1 MSFCII
7 ISFTTMVAVMM
18 MATILLLFNFHSN
31 IIIVADANPLKEN
44 SRAIHHP
51 NHSSKITSLNWSL
64 PLISMLN
71 GHFQTAS
78 TIFPCLD
85 TFDVRLFWKVHHSS
99 FIEHHHHHHHRYTQS
114 FDPIVKLSTTNNN
127 DNLNIRHL
135 IRLYWTDKDVVDKV
149 LLSAAVKHQ
158 QLKQQQ
164 LHRQSKWPSLSHFL
178 KKKRKI
184 IKNNNKKIH
193 YWTNVTNPYRHNNQ
207 RQQGN
212 HHYQFFYYSTRPSTL
227 IEMKKFHYVREYS
240 LDMIRM
246 DNNNHDDNHT
256 GAIHNHHNDD
266 GQTANSATI
275 GGGGGGQ
282 IKIDCNTFQP
292 NEDIYYCLVYLILY
306 KNAVLYENIPHC
318 IPTID
323 KQQQQQQQQQPNG
336 NFVHLDSFTKSSSVF
351 RDIVGQHRAVS
362 SSSSYPS
369 EIKFNYNSNNNNDE
383 SVMNSSSRSNAQI
396 KLKTFN
402 ENYNSSSYNNEYES
416 FIQKNVDDDENE
428 NYSQRMSTSINHNA
442 FSDVKILVNNS
453 SLNNR
458 NPSNIRFVQQQ
469 PKQNTVQQ
477 RKSLNQ
483 IDTIIVRTHAC
494 SCKLNSNKIFNDDR
508 DHVNQVNQKKFET
521 NIETLNIGD
530 NEETIIINL
539 IIKTCSKHADDEEFF
554 SESKSALLLD
564 DDYLF
569 NHMNVGDVNSDVV
582 DDDDEEKNLKKL
594 NSNKMKMKKK
604 RKKNKR
610 IDQANNN
617 EEESDNEK
625 KQKQI
630 PMHNKLD
637 ANNNNRSLNEFDSY
651 NRMDDYYYHPT
662 TAAVCIISIDKP
674 EKYLFKLLN
683 IEPSMDWLV
692 ENPRLATYFTET
704 IFNDNNDNNNS
715 SNLDVS
721 SIDYSHFLVVRN
733 GRLSIDPQINIIEN
747 HSQIHYLQSNYLRL
761 EALSSMNLTIK
772 FQKRSYYRRK
782 QRDNHYNNHDN
793 NHDDDYYNDNDDGGS
808 GRHSDKHFSNNDNS
822 FDHSLFSKIFHRFYS
837 WIKQTVSLI
846 AIKTFRLST
855 NNEQTIAPPPPNY
868 SKTIT
873 NAYKAS
879 NIENIIIEQQQQ
891 NNELSMINMPTF
903 HIVSIILSIF
913 IVLTFLIYV
922 IIAFYS
928 NDNNGNHNMNNDC
941 SHEIITTGT
950 TFAHNRTGFKQQ
962 QSFSNNNNDTD
973 KTKTI
978 CNQQRKNNRN
988 NANNNNND
996 NNVIGIDSIITNS
1009 NDEMNKS
1016 IDSFSSIQEYHI
1028 RQTICDNRQES
1039 SSSNRQLDYYDI
1051 YEPLTMKIIDAT
1063 KSITNTFEK
1072 SNNHIPFVN
1081 ERQIVNSDDQDDGS
1095 TIQHSSLLQKQP
1107 RSPSKLPLLTTSN
1120 TLTFGN
1126 HNNHSSSFV
1135 HSQNLPINQLIIIEQ
1150 ETKQQQ
1156 QTLPSIKHNNH
1167 HHHHF
1172 IKPVLL
1178 KTFMSDQNHYE

>member
-1 MSFCII
+1 
-7 ISFTTMVAVMM
+7 
-18 MATILLLFNFHSN
+18 
-31 IIIVADANPLKEN
+31 
-44 SRAIHHP
+44 
-51 NHSSKITSLNWSL
+51 
-64 PLISMLN
+64 MLN

-114 FDPIVKLSTTNNN
+114 FDPIVKLSTTKNNN

-164 LHRQSKWPSLSHFL
+164 QQQQLHRQSQWPSLSHFL
-178 KKKRKI
+178 KKKKKMI
-184 IKNNNKKIH
+184 IKNNNNKKIH
-193 YWTNVTNPYRHNNQ
+193 YWTNQTNPYSHNNQ

-212 HHYQFFYYSTRPSTL
+212 HHYQFFYYYSTRPSTL

-246 DNNNHDDNHT
+246 DNDNHT
-256 GAIHNHHNDD
+256 DAIHNHHNGE
-266 GQTANSATI
+266 GQTNANTAATVI
-275 GGGGGGQ
+275 GDGGQ

-323 KQQQQQQQQQPNG
+323 KQQQQQQQPNG
-336 NFVHLDSFTKSSSVF
+336 NFVHLDSFTKSSSSSSVF

-369 EIKFNYNSNNNNDE
+369 EIKFNYNSNNNNDNNNDE
-383 SVMNSSSRSNAQI
+383 SVMNSSSSINAQI
-396 KLKTFN
+396 KLKTLN

-469 PKQNTVQQ
+469 PKQNTFQQ

-494 SCKLNSNKIFNDDR
+494 SCKLNSNEIFNDHD
-508 DHVNQVNQKKFET
+508 VNHVNQKKFET
-521 NIETLNIGD
+521 LNIVD
-530 NEETIIINL
+530 
-539 IIKTCSKHADDEEFF
+539 
-554 SESKSALLLD
+554 ALLLD
-564 DDYLF
+564 DDHYLF
-569 NHMNVGDVNSDVV
+569 NHMSVGDVNSDVV

-630 PMHNKLD
+630 PMHNKND
-637 ANNNNRSLNEFDSY
+637 AKNNNNSSLNEFDSY
-651 NRMDDYYYHPT
+651 NRMDEYYYQNNNNENPT

-772 FQKRSYYRRK
+772 FQKRSYYRR
-782 QRDNHYNNHDN
+782 
-793 NHDDDYYNDNDDGGS
+793 
-808 GRHSDKHFSNNDNS
+808 
-822 FDHSLFSKIFHRFYS
+822 
-837 WIKQTVSLI
+837 
-846 AIKTFRLST
+846 
-855 NNEQTIAPPPPNY
+855 
-868 SKTIT
+868 
-873 NAYKAS
+873 
-879 NIENIIIEQQQQ
+879 
-891 NNELSMINMPTF
+891 
-903 HIVSIILSIF
+903 
-913 IVLTFLIYV
+913 
-922 IIAFYS
+922 
-928 NDNNGNHNMNNDC
+928 
-941 SHEIITTGT
+941 
-950 TFAHNRTGFKQQ
+950 FKQQ

-973 KTKTI
+973 KTTTI

-988 NANNNNND
+988 NANNNNNND
-996 NNVIGIDSIITNS
+996 NNVIEIDSIITNS
-1009 NDEMNKS
+1009 NDEMNNKS
-1016 IDSFSSIQEYHI
+1016 IDSFSSINEYHI
-1028 RQTICDNRQES
+1028 QQTICCDNRQES
-1039 SSSNRQLDYYDI
+1039 SSSSFNRQRDYYDI

-1126 HNNHSSSFV
+1126 HNNHSSSLSFV

-1156 QTLPSIKHNNH
+1156 QLQTLPSIKHNNH
-1167 HHHHF
+1167 HHY